1 LSQIIFQ
8 FFFNSVFQSTI
19 LVVPCLHAPAAS
31 EVPKQRQSASIML
44 FLFGKKNASIGVTI
58 FLKMGAKAKSEI

>member
-1 LSQIIFQ
+1 M
-8 FFFNSVFQSTI
+8 